1 MSWDRD
7 GSLEE
12 VVGSAGGV
20 ATAALS
26 SIGCTELAVVPRSE
40 AMCSSPICH
49 ATAKYSSPPV
59 RTMRTCVAGCPS
71 ALRRGRDAHLGL
83 QLHVLGDG
91 GVVVGEVDLA
101 PRGAAQPRVLGGGT
115 IWCESNLEVAKL
127 RVSSAEVSGCTV
139 WEPVPR
145 SIIVFI
151 VASSVELVSRKTICA
166 GSRSNG
172 RISDESLAAPVK
184 SS

>member
-1 MSWDRD
+1 MYS
-7 GSLEE
+7 
-12 VVGSAGGV
+12 V
-20 ATAALS
+20 TAAS
-26 SIGCTELAVVPRSE
+26 SSGKSTS
-40 AMCSSPICH
+40 
-49 ATAKYSSPPV
+49 
-59 RTMRTCVAGCPS
+59 
-71 ALRRGRDAHLGL
+71 LR
-83 QLHVLGDG
+83 
-91 GVVVGEVDLA
+91 
-101 PRGAAQPRVLGGGT
+101 AAQPRVLGGGT
-115 IWCESNLEVAKL
+115 LWCESNLEVAKL